1 MVDSLN
7 LSSLGGHLGRPF
19 LFGHLRRNQALDSP
33 PTYLAMQTS
42 EEDLRASIERHN
54 TAFESLLRLIPAKY
68 YIVNDDP
75 EARPIDS
82 RLVSIS
88 E

>member
-1 MVDSLN
+1 M
-7 LSSLGGHLGRPF
+7 
-19 LFGHLRRNQALDSP
+19 QA
-33 PTYLAMQTS
+33 S
-42 EEDLRASIERHN
+42 EEELRASIERHN

-75 EARPIDS
+75 EACPSDL
-82 RLVSIS
+82 RLVPIS